1 MFYTEVVHIDSGARE
16 RLLAAALYDV
26 YDLQFRGR
34 RPVGELDLRL
44 RHRCFSHEL
53 ILSDFAVP
61 VPPSSLRGNRQD
73 IPGGA
78 APPVSRQVRYPG
90 TVRFA
95 HLIPAPTSAPEL
107 VVVHDERYVAARA
120 LGANYAT
127 LQQLIE
133 AGGEAVDQLRAAAAA
148 APADAWQDLA
158 NVSYGPAILGA
169 PIVLAVGLN
178 YDEHASELSLDNDS
192 GPVLFSL
199 FPNSLGAHNG
209 EVPIPVH
216 ISEEVDY
223 EGELGVVIG
232 RAAKNVTADEALDYV
247 FGYTVIN
254 DITARNVQFQE
265 PQWSRCKSFDGFT
278 PVGPVVVTADEIPDP
293 QALAITT
300 DVDGLRVQD
309 STTGFMVRTV
319 AELIASISQ
328 SLTLLPGTVISTG
341 SPGGAGRSRKP
352 PLYLVPGTEVTVS
365 IENVGVLTSHCTR
378 A

>member
-1 MFYTEVVHIDSGARE
+1 M
-16 RLLAAALYDV
+16 
-26 YDLQFRGR
+26 
-34 RPVGELDLRL
+34 
-44 RHRCFSHEL
+44 
-53 ILSDFAVP
+53 
-61 VPPSSLRGNRQD
+61 
-73 IPGGA
+73 
-78 APPVSRQVRYPG
+78 
-90 TVRFA
+90 RFA
-95 HLIPAPTSAPEL
+95 HLSSAPTSAPEL
-107 VVVHDERYVAARA
+107 VVVQDERYLEVRT
-120 LGANYAT
+120 LGAEYAT

-133 AGGEAVDQLRAAAAA
+133 AGPEATERLRTAAAA
-148 APADAWQDLA
+148 APADAWQELA
-158 NVSYGPAILGA
+158 DVTYAPAVIMP

-199 FPNSLGAHNG
+199 FPNSLGAHHG

-223 EGELGVVIG
+223 EGELGVIIG
-232 RAAKNVTADEALDYV
+232 RPAKNVTPEDALDYV
-247 FGYTVIN
+247 YGYTTIN

-278 PVGPVVVTADEIPDP
+278 PIGPVVVTADEIPDP

-319 AELIASISQ
+319 AELISSISQ

-352 PLYLVPGTEVTVS
+352 PLYLVPGTEVTVT
-365 IENVGVLTSHCTR
+365 IENVGTLTSHCVQ